1 MAGNSR
7 RAWPKLALV
16 RLRSLWPMPFYERLA
31 YQNER
36 FLRHGRARKD
46 SGRTRQEMKPVRSSL
61 LPGTSEHD
69 IYYCDYRLE
78 VAPES
83 VGRAA
88 PRAREEVTAGVEP
101 QCILS
106 RSSWGFSTRA
116 CHSLIRLVPFDQA
129 PAAVAHGL
137 GIGAADRMTA

>member
-1 MAGNSR
+1 
-7 RAWPKLALV
+7 
-16 RLRSLWPMPFYERLA
+16 MPFYERLA

-69 IYYCDYRLE
+69 IYYCDYRLD

-83 VGRAA
+83 VGRTLG
-88 PRAREEVTAGVEP
+88 RAKKSQPGSSRNASYRAVPGAFP
-101 QCILS
+101 QGLAILLS
-106 RSSWGFSTRA
+106 VW
-116 CHSLIRLVPFDQA
+116 SLSDQA
-129 PAAVAHGL
+129 PAALAHGL
-137 GIGAADRMTA
+137 GIGAADRMAA